1 MKKEE
6 LGQLFEKN
14 EKTINSALAGKKSI
28 RTTLKL
34 DKKSHHDLEW
44 LSNYYKITI
53 KEVLDGT
60 FTEEFSSFF
69 KSLINENTN
78 KIKELKQDTN
88 KIIEGEYIRKTYV
101 LSEKAL
107 KILDQEA
114 KNLKLTRDNLASVL
128 ISLHTIIT
136 KEQAEKRRKA
146 MDLIEEFS
154 SRGRELEK
162 EIHELVGKDDP
173 VANSFSS
180 IVTQLINFENNLDLE
195 I

>member
-1 MKKEE
+1 MKKED
-6 LGQLFEKN
+6 LDQLFKKN
-14 EKTINSALAGKKSI
+14 EKTINSVLAGKKSI

-34 DKKSHHDLEW
+34 DKKKHHDLEW
-44 LSNYYKITI
+44 LSNYYEITI

-69 KSLINENTN
+69 KNLINENTN
-78 KIKELKQDTN
+78 KAQELKQDSN
-88 KIIEGEYIRKTYV
+88 QIIEGEYIRKTYV

-114 KNLKLTRDNLASVL
+114 KNLKLTRDNLASFL

-154 SRGRELEK
+154 SRGGELEK

-173 VANSFSS
+173 VANSFSL